1 MLKNPNKYSSF
12 KDMQLKI
19 VYQSNIQTS
28 KISPKFI
35 FKSYVHDIHAKLE
48 LPVWETIQ
56 WNLSR
61 NVKLQCE
68 EYYG

>member
-1 MLKNPNKYSSF
+1 MLKNPNKFSSF
-12 KDMQLKI
+12 KDMQLEI
-19 VYQSNIQTS
+19 VKSRIQTS

-56 WNLSR
+56 WSLSR
-61 NVKLQCE
+61 NVKFQCKE
-68 EYYG
+68 